1 MRKLGHRDFPKAI
14 QLTYEEA
21 WKLPPG
27 SVFLTVKPEVVG
39 RIKYVAV
46 NNETMALM
54 NTSSFPQYLPQAP
67 RHSVFSSGGISVSS
81 QASAAFHKLREFTLR
96 LATRSL
102 ISDWSSCFLSNFWL
116 VSEQT
121 SIQDERGK
129 CKRAAGQVSWPVLA
143 PSQEVVSTCRWTHPN
158 RGNFVLLEMGEDW
171 G

>member
-27 SVFLTVKPEVVG
+27 SVFLTTKPEVVG
-39 RIKYVAV
+39 KIKYVAV

-67 RHSVFSSGGISVSS
+67 CHSGGISVSS
-81 QASAAFHKLREFTLR
+81 QASAAFHKLREFTLS

-102 ISDWSSCFLSNFWL
+102 IFDWSSCFISNFWL
-116 VSEQT
+116 VAEQT
-121 SIQDERGK
+121 SIQDERGE
-129 CKRAAGQVSWPVLA
+129 CKRAAGQVS
-143 PSQEVVSTCRWTHPN
+143 
-158 RGNFVLLEMGEDW
+158 
-171 G
+171 